1 MRRHSP
7 DGLKASLLHRHVRYF
22 HDSYYHSQL
31 GRGSMDRTRSYNI
44 LRARP
49 SPRNHDFPRAILK
62 KRRRRRL
69 RVTQYQVPA
78 RTQVLTSIGNTT
90 VPSASCRNTSI
101 KRCHAQDST
110 CLRRL
115 TATVKSCRP
124 VQTFPPPETLVLY
137 TRRSGDCHT
146 TRFVIS
152 HHASPSRTSATVQL
166 APALIF
172 CKAREKNAAV
182 WTI

>member
-1 MRRHSP
+1 MPRHSP
-7 DGLKASLLHRHVRYF
+7 DGLKAPLLHRHVRYF
-22 HDSYYHSQL
+22 HNSYHSQL
-31 GRGSMDRTRSYNI
+31 GRGSMDRARIYNI
-44 LRARP
+44 LNARP
-49 SPRNHDFPRAILK
+49 SPRNHDFPRAVLK

-90 VPSASCRNTSI
+90 VPSAPCRNTSI

-124 VQTFPPPETLVLY
+124 VQTFSPLKLWSCPHA
-137 TRRSGDCHT
+137 RRSGDCHT